1 MQVVRN
7 TGAWLL
13 RSWSG
18 PGLTRL
24 VAIAPA
30 QTIHTGVPR
39 LEDAAAKQEVEKQ
52 AAPSRF
58 SIYPPAPGQESSL
71 RWAGMRFEEVPV
83 AHIKATHNNTQ
94 IQVVSA
100 ANVPLARASCGTEG
114 FRNAKK
120 GTGIAAQTAGIA
132 AAAVSTRQHCCVFPV
147 ANGGEF
153 SLNQI
158 RKQGGL

>member
-1 MQVVRN
+1 MEVCPYCQSSFN
-7 TGAWLL
+7 IGEGASVLL
-13 RSWSG
+13 FFLIW
-18 PGLTRL
+18 
-24 VAIAPA
+24 APKDCSKLPPFPE
-30 QTIHTGVPR
+30 QSYMP
-39 LEDAAAKQEVEKQ
+39 LF
-52 AAPSRF
+52 PS
-58 SIYPPAPGQESSL
+58 
-71 RWAGMRFEEVPV
+71 
-83 AHIKATHNNTQ
+83 TQ

>member
-58 SIYPPAPGQESSL
+58 S
-71 RWAGMRFEEVPV
+71 
-83 AHIKATHNNTQ
+83 TQ

-132 AAAVSTRQHCCVFPV
+132 AAAKATGKGVTHIRVVVKGMGPGRWLLECLLCTSPG
-147 ANGGEF
+147 NGKVVPSQTSSAQTSECNGD
-153 SLNQI
+153 L
-158 RKQGGL
+158 